1 MAGEAPGVNI
11 APWLSV
17 GDGSPRLGYYRAA
30 LGAVARCLF
39 EDSAG
44 RVIIA
49 RLAIDDADFWLQE
62 DPGFTP
68 PQDDGGPIRL
78 ILSVADLDVVF
89 AQAVAAGASE
99 VYPVTEDH
107 GWRIGRLADPFG
119 HHWEVGRPLST

>member
-1 MAGEAPGVNI
+1 MAGEAPGASI

-17 GDGSPRLGYYRAA
+17 GDGSRALAYYRAA
-30 LGAVARCLF
+30 FGAVERYRF
-39 EDSAG
+39 EDDAG

-78 ILSVADLDVVF
+78 ILSVADPDVVF